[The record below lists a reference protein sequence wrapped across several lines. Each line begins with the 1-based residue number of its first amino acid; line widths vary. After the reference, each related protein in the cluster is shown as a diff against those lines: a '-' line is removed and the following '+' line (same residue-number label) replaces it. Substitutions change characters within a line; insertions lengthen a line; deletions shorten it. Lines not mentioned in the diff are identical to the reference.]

1 MTSRQRIL
9 DALACKPLERPPL
22 WIMRQA
28 GRYLPEYRALKEKYS
43 FLEMVREPTLAQE
56 VTLQPLARFP
66 LDAAIV
72 FSDILVVPEAMGQG
86 YGFHDKGGIRMNFA
100 IETAQDIDKLEVDG
114 AADRLDY
121 VAKTLTLLRKSL
133 GNEKALLGFCGSPWT
148 LACYAIDG
156 GSSTGF
162 PRTLAFAQEQPDAF
176 NQLMEK
182 LTTVLIEYLRLQTD
196 AGADAIQIFDTWG
209 SLCPDGNSEAWSL
222 LWIRELTSS
231 LQGEIPLILY
241 AKDSANKLKELAS
254 CGTTCLAL
262 DHSIDLAEAKK
273 SLGSKIS
280 VQGNIDPEL
289 LESTPL
295 SVRTATD
302 DLLTRMSPYDGHVF
316 NLGHGIRPTAR
327 IDCVEAL
334 AETVSQHSSGN

>member
-1 MTSRQRIL
+1 
-9 DALACKPLERPPL
+9 
-22 WIMRQA
+22 MRQA

-86 YGFHDKGGIRMNFA
+86 YGFHDKGGIRMDFA
-100 IETAQDIDKLEVDG
+100 IETARDVERLEVEG

-121 VAKTLTLLRKSL
+121 VAKALALLRASL

-148 LACYAIDG
+148 LACYAIAG
-156 GSSTGF
+156 GSSAGF
-162 PRTLAFAQEQPDAF
+162 PKALAFAKEQPHAF

-182 LTTVLIEYLRLQTD
+182 FTTVLMQYLRRQAE

-209 SLCPDGNSEAWSL
+209 SLCPDGDSEAWSL
-222 LWIRELTSS
+222 RWIRELTSS
-231 LQGEIPLILY
+231 LREEIPLILY
-241 AKDSANKLKELAS
+241 AKDSANKLQELVS

-262 DHSIDLAEAKK
+262 DHSIDLAEAKN
-273 SLGSKIS
+273 SLGHKIS
-280 VQGNIDPEL
+280 VQGNLDPEL
-289 LESTPL
+289 LESDPD
-295 SVRTATD
+295 SVRSAAK
-302 DLLTRMSPYDGHVF
+302 DLMSRMAPYDGHVF
-316 NLGHGIRPTAR
+316 NLGHGIRPNAKV
-327 IDCVEAL
+327 DCVEAL
-334 AETVSQHSSGN
+334 AETVLGYSSGN